1 MSITNSL
8 QLMQYCDSAGFE
20 QEVSARFKA
29 DQVERIMAAYK
40 TAKWAH
46 RHQYRD
52 SGGRYFEHVKTV
64 ALLLV
69 RIGVNDADV
78 ICAALLH
85 DVVEDCHTIAAA
97 DIERYFDFVQT
108 ASRESER
115 IVSELMQHVKDNNFV
130 LSLETIKLFFGN
142 RVGHLVNAVTKKE
155 GLSLVEYFV
164 GISTDVRSILIKL
177 ADRLHN
183 LSTLPDSKSER
194 GHKFC
199 CKRKLRQVKQT
210 REHVLALAV
219 ALSQT
224 SGYEELGQWFFTTLT
239 EWCNQRELEAGVA

>member
-46 RHQYRD
+46 RHQVRD
-52 SGGRYFEHVKTV
+52 CGGRYFEHVKTV

-69 RIGVNDADV
+69 RSGVTDADV

-85 DVVEDCHTIAAA
+85 DVVEDCETISAA
-97 DIERYFDFVQT
+97 DIERYFDLVKT
-108 ASRESER
+108 ASRESDR
-115 IVSELMQHVKDNNFV
+115 IVSNLMLHVKNNNFV

-142 RVGHLVNAVTKKE
+142 QVGHLVNAVTKKK

-194 GHKFC
+194 GHLFC

-210 REHVLALAV
+210 RELVLALAV